1 MLMEFKN
8 VEYIQ
13 DISFNDACDRM
24 VVATTS
30 KQIIIYKK
38 VQKNSDCLILDPSEK
53 KKEKTIIKKEEKN
66 IFKLDDETDF
76 DSERNKRPSSKS
88 LISIDSNS
96 NKKSNKK
103 SSKKNKEK
111 NKNKSK
117 SKVKDSKKRSKTPF
131 NKRSSFEKKNNINI
145 DKINSDNENY
155 NEFSDD
161 LNNENKNMLE
171 LTYSDNPNNNF
182 LQKNKEFDYHWEK
195 IQFFIMD
202 GPVLRIQWADNE
214 FGNIFAC
221 SGYNKWIYVFKEE
234 KYEKN
239 IEYNHTLIKFFSDAV
254 MDISFLPK
262 AYNLRL
268 ASITLDGYLK
278 ILKPNESW
286 KNWDSEISIATKI
299 SNNGCTCLCC
309 NPSNLDDLTIVIGCK
324 KCKEEKDIN
333 DGNTTKKESNK
344 NLNKDLN
351 SINNNNNNSLIKF
364 IFFRKDHKPKIQP
377 LNECFHKNDITDIV
391 WANQNGRSYHMI
403 CSTSKDGKFIIW
415 EINLFQGKEI
425 DDNNKFFNYKKIFE
439 FDHDKPLWRCSFNE
453 SGIIASCID
462 EDGKTFSFLKI
473 AKNQFIKLIIEKT
486 K

>member
-24 VVATTS
+24 IVATTS

>member
-324 KCKEEKDIN
+324 KAKEEKDIN

-425 DDNNKFFNYKKIFE
+425 IDDDKFFNYKKIFE

-473 AKNQFIKLIIEKT
+473 AKNQFIKLDIEKT

>member
-1 MLMEFKN
+1 
-8 VEYIQ
+8 
-13 DISFNDACDRM
+13 
-24 VVATTS
+24 
-30 KQIIIYKK
+30 
-38 VQKNSDCLILDPSEK
+38 
-53 KKEKTIIKKEEKN
+53 
-66 IFKLDDETDF
+66 
-76 DSERNKRPSSKS
+76 
-88 LISIDSNS
+88 
-96 NKKSNKK
+96 
-103 SSKKNKEK
+103 
-111 NKNKSK
+111 
-117 SKVKDSKKRSKTPF
+117 
-131 NKRSSFEKKNNINI
+131 
-145 DKINSDNENY
+145 
-155 NEFSDD
+155 
-161 LNNENKNMLE
+161 
-171 LTYSDNPNNNF
+171 
-182 LQKNKEFDYHWEK
+182 
-195 IQFFIMD
+195 MD

-324 KCKEEKDIN
+324 KAKEEKDIN

-351 SINNNNNNSLIKF
+351 SIINNNNNSLIKF
-364 IFFRKDHKPKIQP
+364 IFFRNGQKHKIQP

-391 WANQNGRSYHMI
+391 WANQSGRSYHMI

-462 EDGKTFSFLKI
+462 EEGKTFSFLKI
-473 AKNQFIKLIIEKT
+473 AKNQFIKLDIEKT

>member
-53 KKEKTIIKKEEKN
+53 KKEKINTKKEEKN

-131 NKRSSFEKKNNINI
+131 NKRSSFEKKNNLNI
-145 DKINSDNENY
+145 DKINSDNENN

-161 LNNENKNMLE
+161 LNNENKNMFE
-171 LTYSDNPNNNF
+171 LIYSDNPNNNF

-286 KNWDSEISIATKI
+286 KNWDSVISIATKI

-324 KCKEEKDIN
+324 KAKEEKDIN

-351 SINNNNNNSLIKF
+351 SINNNNNSFIKF
-364 IFFRKDHKPKIQP
+364 IFFRNDQKPKIQP

-439 FDHDKPLWRCSFNE
+439 FDHDKPLCRCSFNE

-473 AKNQFIKLIIEKT
+473 AKNQFIKLVIEKT

>member
-1 MLMEFKN
+1 MEFKN

-53 KKEKTIIKKEEKN
+53 KKEKTITKKEEKN

-111 NKNKSK
+111 NKSK
-117 SKVKDSKKRSKTPF
+117 IKEIKKRSKTPF

-324 KCKEEKDIN
+324 KCKEEKDMN

-364 IFFRKDHKPKIQP
+364 IFFRNGQKHKIQP

-415 EINLFQGKEI
+415 EI
-425 DDNNKFFNYKKIFE
+425 
-439 FDHDKPLWRCSFNE
+439 KPLWRCSFNE

-473 AKNQFIKLIIEKT
+473 AKNQFIKLDIEKT